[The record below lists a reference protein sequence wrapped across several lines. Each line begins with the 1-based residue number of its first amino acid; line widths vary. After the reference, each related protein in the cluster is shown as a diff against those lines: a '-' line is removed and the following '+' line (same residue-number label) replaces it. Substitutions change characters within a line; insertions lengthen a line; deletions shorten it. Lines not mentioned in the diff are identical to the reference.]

1 MKSKRILKKEF
12 YITLFIKQ
20 NKWHRFVVLVHTLA
34 VVFHTFKAKKYKM
47 IPAAFLHDVG
57 KPYVAYQTKEDKI
70 TGEYSFHNHEE
81 ISYHIIKNYRVCEY
95 TKKLVRYHYLL
106 RGMQK
111 ALEKNHMARYSR
123 MKRAYDRLDEDFI
136 CDLKLFMKFDDL
148 GKMSFFETKDNI

>member
-1 MKSKRILKKEF
+1 MKRKRILKKEF

-20 NKWHRFVVLVHTLA
+20 NKWHKFGVLLHTLA

-47 IPAAFLHDVG
+47 IPAAFLHDIG
-57 KPYVAYQTKEDKI
+57 KPYVAFQDEKDKI
-70 TGEYSFHNHEE
+70 TNEYSFHNHEE

-136 CDLKLFMKFDDL
+136 YDLKLFMKFDDL

>member
-1 MKSKRILKKEF
+1 MNLKRILKKEF
-12 YITLFIKQ
+12 FITLFIKQ
-20 NKWHRFVVLVHTLA
+20 NKWHKFGVLLHTLA

-47 IPAAFLHDVG
+47 IPAAFLHDIG
-57 KPYVAYQTKEDKI
+57 KPYVAFQDEKDKI
-70 TGEYSFHNHEE
+70 TNEYSFHNHEE

-136 CDLKLFMKFDDL
+136 YDLKLFMKFDDL
-148 GKMSFFETKDNI
+148 GKISFLKTKDI